1 MPVLVFRRLMVL
13 YFCFGTEN
21 VLLYV
26 TNRDSKEKEEV
37 FILKYLLNGFKKYY
51 PSGII
56 ILQNERAFPYFHVP
70 GLGNSRSYRNS
81 TTWSCDTHTNLI
93 DLCKNFIPDGDP

>member
-21 VLLYV
+21 RLLYV
-26 TNRDSKEKEEV
+26 TNRDSKEKDEV
-37 FILKYLLNGFKKYY
+37 FIYYLLNGFEKYY

-56 ILQNERAFPYFHVP
+56 ILQNEEVRGKRVKDKFRAFPC
-70 GLGNSRSYRNS
+70 GLVSL
-81 TTWSCDTHTNLI
+81 WWL
-93 DLCKNFIPDGDP
+93 F